1 MDAVEVLTSSLK
13 ISWKEKKLWLFG
25 VVTSLPAVLI
35 VLVNFLVIA
44 FVFQDSIYGT
54 GSGFED
60 FIESGAGIAVWL
72 GITCLFLL
80 VFAAMF
86 FLSTIGVIGPT
97 LGAARAERGEAI
109 SFRGLFKDS
118 LPFFW
123 RALGLVFLVW
133 LGMMAVMLVL
143 EFIIMFLTI
152 ITLGLGSFLMFPLMW
167 LLYLAMV
174 IVFAYMELGLAAI
187 VLEDMRLF
195 DAMRHGW
202 HLLKQNFWK
211 VALLSL
217 LLYLVVSIV
226 STVVVV
232 VFMMPM
238 TVLSVFP
245 LILADSGTMMP
256 DAQMVTLTLVIS
268 GLFMLVFIPV
278 IAILMGWSMA
288 FWQSAWA
295 LAYERLKRTVS
306 PVAEQIHA

>member
-1 MDAVEVLTSSLK
+1 MDFAEVLTSSLK

-25 VVTSLPAVLI
+25 VVTSLPVVLI

-60 FIESGAGIAVWL
+60 FIESGAGLAVWL
-72 GITCLFLL
+72 GIMCLFLL
-80 VFAAMF
+80 VFVAVF

-97 LGAARAERGEAI
+97 LGAERAERGEPI

-123 RALGLVFLVW
+123 RVTGLVFLVW
-133 LGMMAVMLVL
+133 LGMMVVMLVL
-143 EFIIMFLTI
+143 EFIIMFLMI
-152 ITLGLGSFLMFPLMW
+152 ITLGLGSFLMMPLML
-167 LLYLAMV
+167 LLYPAMV
-174 IVFAYMELGLAAI
+174 VVFAYMELGLAAI
-187 VLEDMRLF
+187 VLDDMRLF

-202 HLLKQNFWK
+202 NLLKQNFWK

-226 STVVVV
+226 STVIVMVVMIP
-232 VFMMPM
+232 MMILPM
-238 TVLSVFP
+238 LP
-245 LILADSGTMMP
+245 IILVDPGAMMP
-256 DAQMVTLTLVIS
+256 DMQLATVTLIIS
-268 GLFMLVFIPV
+268 GLCMLVLIPV
-278 IAILMGWSMA
+278 LAILMGWLMA

-295 LAYERLKRTVS
+295 LAYGRLTRTVS
-306 PVAEQIHA
+306 PVAEPNDA